1 MDDLSRKKSLSQALQ
16 VDYHLKPSVERCDS
30 LQVRLNDMVN
40 KDCSMK
46 SFLREIESKLY
57 IIEKNQQ
64 AMLKL
69 LESSVDNEGNSKNLV
84 NTEVVRRNDS
94 IIMERELFT
103 GKRESGNYGI
113 YANISKSDE
122 EEKRKL
128 HCMDELT
135 KTCNVYQIAKR
146 KSFILRD
153 EVYTSITDAIKM
165 PKIMYSPNNSL
176 RTAASPSIF
185 ATQLNDATVRNFEQC
200 SLALIYQPIINF
212 LKMLKMQLYV

>member
-1 MDDLSRKKSLSQALQ
+1 
-16 VDYHLKPSVERCDS
+16 
-30 LQVRLNDMVN
+30 
-40 KDCSMK
+40 MK

-69 LESSVDNEGNSKNLV
+69 LESSVDNEGNSKNLG

-128 HCMDELT
+128 HCLDELT

-146 KSFILRD
+146 FLVPRSEEGRKKEASNRQHAALQILR
-153 EVYTSITDAIKM
+153 
-165 PKIMYSPNNSL
+165 
-176 RTAASPSIF
+176 IF
-185 ATQLNDATVRNFEQC
+185 AEVESSYRKQRIV
-200 SLALIYQPIINF
+200 
-212 LKMLKMQLYV
+212 K